1 MEELKKLYDT
11 LVRDGYYTNSYEEF
25 IQKYNGSDAYKDKVF
40 EVVSRDGLY
49 TKSKEEFLLKYKS
62 PELKTE
68 SFVEDEVEV
77 KKKDA
82 SDSDS
87 EVGLLERFKTKFN
100 IQEDDVDLREQP
112 PVQAIDQTRVAQ
124 PKFRDPIKEAQARES
139 QEAYDAQRKLDMEAF
154 KTKEKL
160 EQEAQLEQQ
169 KINQTLLQQSEQFQ
183 NDLSIVTA
191 DLIAQEEDD
200 VVPVLNKK
208 FQKYG
213 FSFEKTG
220 IGDALVVTNF
230 DGSST
235 ETIDLDPFTT
245 DTEILESQKLKNF
258 LSQHALEEFETNEAL
273 DFEGKSL
280 KAQQL
285 RRVGLINADGTA
297 STVLMTSYEADGKHY
312 AIPTLFPKNPEF
324 YGTNP
329 NDWMKLDFEEAKK
342 VAEERG
348 EVFQFDT
355 EEEAQR
361 FAEGEWKDTH
371 STDAV
376 GKKLYSDTGLNF
388 KTEKAKYDK
397 YLQVR
402 DKIDFIESQVADF
415 GADYIEELTPEQK
428 KLYGGLYV
436 DGILRDDTDD
446 VLAELKKIEDDLY
459 SEVNTNEK
467 ISLREK
473 YDLTLQKKYSA
484 LAKDASIANYQAKAF
499 EEALEVE
506 ALETF
511 GVELKNL
518 TDVKPETERD
528 AALLDSFKVQ
538 VASLNAE
545 KQHAA
550 NIYESAKTFYSSKY
564 DKTITDDFEEGAA
577 AVYSELRKG
586 LNDGNASEIILQ
598 LSTGMAFD
606 FQSLDLDNEEDRKK
620 AAEMIVALKTKNRGK
635 KDSKALSRW
644 NRAKGFR
651 ESLDAFIRN
660 PRELALSM
668 AANSIGMMLPYG
680 AEIVTGSTVTGA
692 GIGAGIGATGFVTGP
707 GGVLTTTGGAIAG
720 GLKGLRGGMALTSL
734 AMEYTNEYFA
744 AMESEGYDVLNAKDV
759 ELAMQDED
767 VWALAKERGLK
778 RGIPIALVD
787 YLTGSLAGRV
797 FKVGKTATRTKKIA
811 SQLAERAIFD
821 PIGEMSGEALAQVVV
836 GDELDF
842 KEIAAEGIGGFGNN
856 ASMMVVNKL
865 IDARNNSNIELA
877 SKLTDINFIVNE
889 KESDTRIS
897 AWTNNMVALGKIN
910 EDQGQRIQKNL
921 GLSKDA
927 DNMLDFGRGKNNPK
941 NKRVKARLMELL
953 SAKEEYTADTNRK
966 EVFSQKI
973 KDINGEI
980 AYLLENKTLAPDNQ
994 RAKIEAIFSPGV
1006 EVGDVRAGLSQY
1018 VIDGKSYSKQEFL
1031 KRLGKM
1037 SVRELT
1043 KFNGK
1048 VANDEEVANI
1058 LNEKIE
1064 DASFTEETIDAT
1076 DVPNIYGSDV
1086 VTHKTKRKEAIENWI
1101 NGGQIIGRNEN
1112 LDEFVEG
1119 TPIQKTAFNVDR
1131 DNRQAPNFQ
1140 TGKVYSD
1147 IVSDVEGGYVIV
1159 SKPGAI
1165 QSTDLQPN
1173 LNFVNKATL
1182 EESRGVVIPKPGTP
1196 ARDISN
1202 YDIYKVV
1209 DGKMVK
1215 QNPNQFKTKTD
1226 AVQKPETES
1235 VDARQQ
1241 AEDSQGVGT
1250 GVPIQETTEL
1260 ETTETEQVA
1269 SPIQDNLQENETV
1282 VQTEEDA
1289 KGRVFTTTKQESVRE
1304 RDGMKVTKFKF
1315 NRSDKATDQRNDSF
1329 VSEEVALADTN
1340 YEINPEDRLDLE
1352 EGETATYEI
1361 NEIREGDT
1369 GVGASVKFTTIDAD
1383 GNKIGSFQGD
1393 VTLVEKPEVDR
1404 KKERNIAN
1412 TNENTNEKTNPE
1424 VAAGNRLFSE
1434 PLQEATEI
1442 EARVKERTGID
1453 TPKGERI
1460 TKLDEERSNRISEAY
1475 EKQES
1480 NPNDPEV
1487 QAAYKALIDE
1497 TIAQYEDIIA
1507 NGYTLEM
1514 SDTEYKNSS
1523 DMISDLRDNKTMR
1536 IFSTEEGFGFEGITD
1551 ADRASNPMLAPTSF
1565 KDKNG
1570 KPLLANDVFRFVHD
1584 FFGHSTEGNSFG
1596 PIGEENAW
1604 NVHSRMYSPVARRAM
1619 TTETRGQN
1627 SWVNF
1632 SGVNEKAF
1640 ALRDEARA
1648 LRKEGKFEEA
1658 EAKVKEAYDTMKFAE
1673 QKVMLLPEEFTLLP
1687 EETPEGIA
1695 LAQEVAD
1702 LEASIENPSQFQL
1715 DDTSITPERKKALED
1730 RALKLMEKVQ
1740 PELSEKSFTV
1750 EETNLPTTPI
1760 VVTENIKLANKVGK
1774 MSVKDLQDK
1783 RINLVMA
1790 DLLKVD
1796 EKRMGGAFFGLQE
1809 GVYGKQIAWAS
1820 ITPTAAKD
1828 IVRGSVKSDYTVVYM
1843 MAPEAVDSNVVL
1855 LDTLT
1860 DKIKQSPNRKAIFDA
1875 MMNDLSNKKF
1885 GKKTEVVN
1893 NIGKNSKTLVGFTV
1907 EFEKLDVDTKAAI
1920 FKSVLPKSGVNAG
1933 TEVGKLFQAEGI
1945 TQESVREENLEQFA
1959 KDLPMGAMT
1968 MVLKITDSNG
1978 NPITKNN
1985 IDDAIVMPEQQRAE
1999 DIKEHR
2005 NYPVYIRGEVVAM
2018 LSDTVPFWAVNK
2030 NILSTID
2037 AKIDGLIETKTTPA
2051 ERSKGAA
2058 DTKPTTSRQARSAA
2072 MRKASMTAGS
2082 SFVVQPASKTNY
2094 EKFISKLTKSFP
2106 NTEVVT
2112 DQQEFDNLVS
2122 DLSAKKLMTKNQKV
2136 YGAVYNGKL
2145 YLNPALENYD
2155 TPVHEFGHLWLNT
2168 AKELA
2173 PDTYKKGLSLVE
2185 GTEYES
2191 DVRNSKA
2198 YKKVIK
2204 QMIADGATETEIN
2217 EYILEEALATAI
2229 GNKGDSFASAAKTK
2243 NFKAWLNQLF
2253 DFVKKLTGISKLTSE
2268 QIQDL
2273 SLDEFTEAVVV
2284 DLLSEN
2290 KAFENAETAVL
2301 SDSLQLMTTSN
2312 SSMTDIINMSRD
2324 KGFSDASIKQVL
2336 KGRGFKVADITSA
2349 MEVNVDAFTQL
2360 PEAFGRVEGGVS
2372 QGMQLFKDVRDS
2384 LSKFVTPEKTLSDVR
2399 QKAMDLIKENPIYKA
2414 QPEQTQME
2422 ILVDFDKT
2430 LDTRSNVAVQ
2440 KEIAAIKN
2448 NLRQR
2453 KINSQNLK
2461 AAQIQLRNYIRK
2473 ALPKSKT
2480 YTQAQIN
2487 KLISRVTK
2495 STVDTFQ
2502 ADTEYVMNIVD
2513 QQKVKMKNALVK
2525 DMLKLVKAKAMTA
2538 FTKSGKR
2545 RAKGLSREGTA
2556 YFKAVKQI
2564 LTADIDDLNKI
2575 QQDLQNEST
2584 EINNL
2589 IEKQNDGQK
2598 LTQKEQAKVYLALA
2612 MDTFGDV
2619 SNMSLEEVQ
2628 DLMQQLKDVRAN
2640 SIAMFKSRRLAR
2652 VEANKAMKEKADAQI
2667 KDTNP
2672 MLFDADGNVLNKN
2685 ERNARRNEILSHFRN
2700 FEIGKGLSSLSER
2713 MKFSTAK
2720 DFIQNMKQMFQH
2732 LGTLSNVLDRV
2743 TQGKNFFTKNVYDAL
2758 NRMDDLNNAGLFQTQ
2773 KKLDDIANTIPGITK
2788 GVKQIYSKL
2797 NSGVHVLKLKRSDT
2811 GREYTD
2817 RFNADELMR
2826 IYALSLNDT
2835 QRQKL
2840 EAQGI
2845 TPEVIE
2851 NIKSIIGP
2859 EAVEFTDKTV
2869 NFLSNEYYESVNDV
2883 YSYVNDVNL
2892 GYVNNYFPT
2901 STIQKET
2908 TKKMITDGDFN
2919 GVFNAE
2925 SAPAF
2930 KERVDM
2936 RSDVDLHAG
2945 TFTTVLK
2952 NHVDTM
2958 EKYKAY
2964 AVGTQRLNALFKID
2978 SVNVLL
2984 EEMGVTGPIKK
2995 AVNFA
3000 INPDSGK
3007 DASLSIK
3014 LIARLQTQ
3022 FTGFALA
3029 FKAIQILKQ
3038 ATSFVNAYSDYS
3050 YFPANSRVPRVIQ
3063 ASVDLPMF
3071 MIDGAKVALSLGKD
3085 LVGKKGA
3092 VREAMEISPTFRKRV
3107 EQGLEGDVYGLE
3119 SGSQTFKKTAL
3130 TGGRLK
3136 RAQAAFKTAAASP
3149 TIIGDVLGVMGYMIN
3164 YKRNIANGMSKADAV
3179 KAFND
3184 YNATQQSRR
3193 GTDKIPLQMNSNIF
3207 NRAFTMFGSTLFL
3220 QMNKVMQ
3227 STTNI
3232 TRDISN
3238 KKRPRS
3244 KDTRDLA
3251 LNLAVAN
3258 VLFVGVSNIAKF
3270 VKGDDEDKEAALKKM
3285 AEAMMGLNLIYQIP
3299 FLGST
3304 VEGFD
3309 VAGRTISAVKGEEY
3323 KQKGRIF
3330 NDDIVNPVASVIQ
3343 KYRKLTKNDENK
3355 VGAVVRALT
3364 EITIGAQLDPFIGL
3378 YNYFAGEE
3386 EDLDPA
3392 MYDIMGISPS
3402 YRPENKGSV
3411 SKGMS
3416 KSDMKK
3422 FAPGLYEEL
3431 YGPGGSLE
3439 PIEQM
3444 KKDERKRKRDLQKEI
3459 DAAMGLD

>member
-1 MEELKKLYDT
+1 M
-11 LVRDGYYTNSYEEF
+11 
-25 IQKYNGSDAYKDKVF
+25 
-40 EVVSRDGLY
+40 
-49 TKSKEEFLLKYKS
+49 
-62 PELKTE
+62 
-68 SFVEDEVEV
+68 
-77 KKKDA
+77 
-82 SDSDS
+82 
-87 EVGLLERFKTKFN
+87 
-100 IQEDDVDLREQP
+100 
-112 PVQAIDQTRVAQ
+112 
-124 PKFRDPIKEAQARES
+124 
-139 QEAYDAQRKLDMEAF
+139 
-154 KTKEKL
+154 
-160 EQEAQLEQQ
+160 
-169 KINQTLLQQSEQFQ
+169 
-183 NDLSIVTA
+183 
-191 DLIAQEEDD
+191 
-200 VVPVLNKK
+200 
-208 FQKYG
+208 
-213 FSFEKTG
+213 
-220 IGDALVVTNF
+220 
-230 DGSST
+230 
-235 ETIDLDPFTT
+235 
-245 DTEILESQKLKNF
+245 
-258 LSQHALEEFETNEAL
+258 
-273 DFEGKSL
+273 
-280 KAQQL
+280 
-285 RRVGLINADGTA
+285 
-297 STVLMTSYEADGKHY
+297 
-312 AIPTLFPKNPEF
+312 
-324 YGTNP
+324 
-329 NDWMKLDFEEAKK
+329 
-342 VAEERG
+342 
-348 EVFQFDT
+348 
-355 EEEAQR
+355 
-361 FAEGEWKDTH
+361 
-371 STDAV
+371 
-376 GKKLYSDTGLNF
+376 
-388 KTEKAKYDK
+388 
-397 YLQVR
+397 
-402 DKIDFIESQVADF
+402 
-415 GADYIEELTPEQK
+415 
-428 KLYGGLYV
+428 
-436 DGILRDDTDD
+436 
-446 VLAELKKIEDDLY
+446 
-459 SEVNTNEK
+459 
-467 ISLREK
+467 
-473 YDLTLQKKYSA
+473 
-484 LAKDASIANYQAKAF
+484 
-499 EEALEVE
+499 
-506 ALETF
+506 
-511 GVELKNL
+511 
-518 TDVKPETERD
+518 
-528 AALLDSFKVQ
+528 
-538 VASLNAE
+538 
-545 KQHAA
+545 
-550 NIYESAKTFYSSKY
+550 
-564 DKTITDDFEEGAA
+564 
-577 AVYSELRKG
+577 
-586 LNDGNASEIILQ
+586 
-598 LSTGMAFD
+598 
-606 FQSLDLDNEEDRKK
+606 
-620 AAEMIVALKTKNRGK
+620 
-635 KDSKALSRW
+635 
-644 NRAKGFR
+644 
-651 ESLDAFIRN
+651 
-660 PRELALSM
+660 
-668 AANSIGMMLPYG
+668 
-680 AEIVTGSTVTGA
+680 
-692 GIGAGIGATGFVTGP
+692 
-707 GGVLTTTGGAIAG
+707 
-720 GLKGLRGGMALTSL
+720 
-734 AMEYTNEYFA
+734 
-744 AMESEGYDVLNAKDV
+744 
-759 ELAMQDED
+759 
-767 VWALAKERGLK
+767 
-778 RGIPIALVD
+778 
-787 YLTGSLAGRV
+787 
-797 FKVGKTATRTKKIA
+797 
-811 SQLAERAIFD
+811 
-821 PIGEMSGEALAQVVV
+821 
-836 GDELDF
+836 
-842 KEIAAEGIGGFGNN
+842 
-856 ASMMVVNKL
+856 
-865 IDARNNSNIELA
+865 
-877 SKLTDINFIVNE
+877 
-889 KESDTRIS
+889 
-897 AWTNNMVALGKIN
+897 
-910 EDQGQRIQKNL
+910 
-921 GLSKDA
+921 
-927 DNMLDFGRGKNNPK
+927 
-941 NKRVKARLMELL
+941 
-953 SAKEEYTADTNRK
+953 
-966 EVFSQKI
+966 
-973 KDINGEI
+973 
-980 AYLLENKTLAPDNQ
+980 
-994 RAKIEAIFSPGV
+994 
-1006 EVGDVRAGLSQY
+1006 
-1018 VIDGKSYSKQEFL
+1018 
-1031 KRLGKM
+1031 
-1037 SVRELT
+1037 
-1043 KFNGK
+1043 
-1048 VANDEEVANI
+1048 
-1058 LNEKIE
+1058 
-1064 DASFTEETIDAT
+1064 
-1076 DVPNIYGSDV
+1076 
-1086 VTHKTKRKEAIENWI
+1086 
-1101 NGGQIIGRNEN
+1101 
-1112 LDEFVEG
+1112 
-1119 TPIQKTAFNVDR
+1119 
-1131 DNRQAPNFQ
+1131 
-1140 TGKVYSD
+1140 
-1147 IVSDVEGGYVIV
+1147 
-1159 SKPGAI
+1159 
-1165 QSTDLQPN
+1165 
-1173 LNFVNKATL
+1173 
-1182 EESRGVVIPKPGTP
+1182 
-1196 ARDISN
+1196 
-1202 YDIYKVV
+1202 
-1209 DGKMVK
+1209 
-1215 QNPNQFKTKTD
+1215 
-1226 AVQKPETES
+1226 
-1235 VDARQQ
+1235 
-1241 AEDSQGVGT
+1241 GT

-1269 SPIQDNLQENETV
+1269 SPIQDNLQDNETV

-1340 YEINPEDRLDLE
+1340 YEINPEDRLNLQ

-1369 GVGASVKFTTIDAD
+1369 GVGASVRVTTIDAD
-1383 GNKIGSFQGD
+1383 GNQIGSIQRD
-1393 VTLVEKPEVDR
+1393 VTLVEKTNVAPTTKPETIVAVAPFFDTTIESAEQAQTLR
-1404 KKERNIAN
+1404 ESEGYQQYKNNLTGIGQQLGLEVEVEEGIGGYKNDAGTEIVEISNRVVLKNATIEQAQEYAALTAALAPETQESSIAAEYVEEGSEKHNGNEYILNVSDTQGVMNALKKAGITDYSINEDTGEVSFINIFDFDDPALQDKIGIFVEELEAN
-1412 TNENTNEKTNPE
+1412 NITYENTNYRAVNSVYVDQGKRKEILGRTASQRSADRQTGSDVYNS
-1424 VAAGNRLFSE
+1424 L
-1434 PLQEATEI
+1434 LQAI
-1442 EARVKERTGID
+1442 E
-1453 TPKGERI
+1453 
-1460 TKLDEERSNRISEAY
+1460 
-1475 EKQES
+1475 
-1480 NPNDPEV
+1480 ND
-1487 QAAYKALIDE
+1487 AK
-1497 TIAQYEDIIA
+1497 
-1507 NGYTLEM
+1507 
-1514 SDTEYKNSS
+1514 
-1523 DMISDLRDNKTMR
+1523 
-1536 IFSTEEGFGFEGITD
+1536 FEGITTEEYFPGFKELQ
-1551 ADRASNPMLAPTSF
+1551 AS
-1565 KDKNG
+1565 
-1570 KPLLANDVFRFVHD
+1570 
-1584 FFGHSTEGNSFG
+1584 ST
-1596 PIGEENAW
+1596 A
-1604 NVHSRMYSPVARRAM
+1604 A
-1619 TTETRGQN
+1619 
-1627 SWVNF
+1627 
-1632 SGVNEKAF
+1632 
-1640 ALRDEARA
+1640 
-1648 LRKEGKFEEA
+1648 
-1658 EAKVKEAYDTMKFAE
+1658 
-1673 QKVMLLPEEFTLLP
+1673 
-1687 EETPEGIA
+1687 
-1695 LAQEVAD
+1695 AQEVAD

-1760 VVTENIKLANKVGK
+1760 VVTENTKLANKVGK

-1860 DKIKQSPNRKAIFDA
+1860 DKIKESPNRKAIFNA

-1893 NIGKNSKTLVGFTV
+1893 NIGKNSKTLVEFTV

-2360 PEAFGRVEGGVS
+2360 PEAFGRVEGGVN

-2422 ILVDFDKT
+2422 LLVDFDKT
-2430 LDTRSNVAVQ
+2430 LNTRSNVAVQ

-2448 NLRQR
+2448 NIRQR

-2513 QQKVKMKNALVK
+2513 QQKVKMKNALVN

-2545 RAKGLSREGTA
+2545 RAKGLSKEGTA

-2564 LTADIDDLNKI
+2564 LTADVDTLNKI
-2575 QQDLQNEST
+2575 QEDLQNENS
-2584 EINNL
+2584 EINSL
-2589 IEKQNDGQK
+2589 IEKQQDGQK
-2598 LTQKEQAKVYLALA
+2598 LTQIEQAKVNLALA

-2628 DLMQQLKDVRAN
+2628 DLMQQLKDVRAE
-2640 SIAMFKSRRLAR
+2640 SIATFKSRRQAR
-2652 VEANKAMKEKADAQI
+2652 VEANKNMKEIADAQI

-2672 MLFDADGNVLNKN
+2672 MLFDADGNVLNRN

-2743 TQGKNFFTKNVYDAL
+2743 TQGKNFFTKNIYDAL
-2758 NRMDDLNNAGLFQTQ
+2758 NRMDDLNNGGLFQTQ

-2797 NSGVHVLKLKRSDT
+2797 NSGVHILKLKRSDT

-2826 IYALSLNDT
+2826 VYALSLNDT

-2984 EEMGVTGPIKK
+2984 EEMGVAGPIKR

-3038 ATSFVNAYSDYS
+3038 STSFVNAYSDYS
-3050 YFPANSRVPRVIQ
+3050 FFSADSKVPRVVQ
-3063 ASVDLPMF
+3063 AAVDLPMF
-3071 MIDGAKVALSLGKD
+3071 MFDGARIALSLGKD

-3130 TGGRLK
+3130 TGGKLK
-3136 RAQAAFKTAAASP
+3136 RAQALFKTAAASP

-3304 VEGFD
+3304 IEGFD

-3386 EDLDPA
+3386 EDVDPA
-3392 MYDIMGISPS
+3392 MYDVMGISPS
-3402 YRPENKGSV
+3402 YRPKNEGGETKS
-3411 SKGMS
+3411 MS

-3422 FAPGLYEEL
+3422 FMPGVYEDM

-3444 KKDERKRKRDLQKEI
+3444 KKDERKRKRDFQKEI

>member
-1 MEELKKLYDT
+1 MNEQALIDSFELFQQEGYNGTIDDFKKLMANNDNA
-11 LVRDGYYTNSYEEF
+11 LNDMFGLFVDQGY
-25 IQKYNGSDAYKDKVF
+25 
-40 EVVSRDGLY
+40 R
-49 TKSKEEFLLKYKS
+49 KSKEDYAVLIGAQ
-62 PELKTE
+62 PPKT
-68 SFVEDEVEV
+68 V
-77 KKKDA
+77 KKKDT
-82 SDSDS
+82 S
-87 EVGLLERFKTKFN
+87 ESTLDDGLLEQFN
-100 IQEDDVDLREQP
+100 IDDYTKKEKPDFREELLLKVQDNTRMPREATLKNPPIQSPKLQGEPVDMAQVLADINAETRTTEEIRQQEMDAFLKQEKLD
-112 PVQAIDQTRVAQ
+112 
-124 PKFRDPIKEAQARES
+124 
-139 QEAYDAQRKLDMEAF
+139 QEAA
-154 KTKEKL
+154 L
-160 EQEAQLEQQ
+160 EQA
-169 KINQTLLQQSEQFQ
+169 KINQALLTQSEGFQ
-183 NDLSIVTA
+183 NDLAAINA
-191 DLIAQEEDD
+191 DLIGQENQD
-200 VVPVLNKK
+200 VIPLLKQK

-213 FSFEKTG
+213 FTFEESG
-220 IGDALVVTNF
+220 MGDGVLVTNF
-230 DGSST
+230 DGT
-235 ETIDLDPFTT
+235 QTIDIDLDPFTT
-245 DTEILESQKLKNF
+245 STEILESQKLKNF
-258 LSQHALEEFETNEAL
+258 LSQHALEEFETNELL
-273 DFEGKSL
+273 DFEGQSA
-280 KAQQL
+280 KAQDL
-285 RRVGLINADGTA
+285 RRIGRINPNGTT
-297 STVLMTSYEADGKHY
+297 STVLMTSYEEDGKHY
-312 AIPTLFPKNPEF
+312 AIPTLFPKNPEW
-324 YGTNP
+324 YGSSSG
-329 NDWMKLDFEEAKK
+329 DWMQLDFQEAKK

-361 FAEGEWKDTH
+361 FAEGAWKDTH

-376 GKKLYSDTGLNF
+376 GKKIYSEVGLNF
-388 KTEKAKYDK
+388 KSEKEKYDE
-397 YLQVR
+397 YLKVR
-402 DKIDFIESQVADF
+402 DEVDFIENEMGITFSGQDLKAKGLERRLDQLS
-415 GADYIEELTPEQK
+415 EEEQK
-428 KLYGGLYV
+428 KFGSLYV
-436 DGILRDDTDD
+436 NGQLRDDFRE
-446 VLAELKKIEDDLY
+446 VIKELSKRENELY
-459 SEVNTNEK
+459 DEVNTEEL
-467 ISLREK
+467 IALREK

-484 LAKDASIANYQAKAF
+484 IAKDASRANYEAMAF
-499 EEALEVE
+499 EDALQVQS
-506 ALETF
+506 LQTF
-511 GVELKNL
+511 GVRLEDL
-518 TDVKPETERD
+518 TDIEAKTEEE
-528 AALLDSFKVQ
+528 AQILDKFKVQ
-538 VASLNAE
+538 KVSLNAE

-550 NIYESAKTFYSSKY
+550 NIYEAAKTFYSSKY
-564 DKTITDDFEEGAA
+564 DKTIMDEFEEGAS

-598 LSTGMAFD
+598 LSTGLAFD

-620 AAEMIVALKTKNRGK
+620 AAEMIVALKTKNRDK

-644 NRAKGFR
+644 NRAEGFR
-651 ESLDAFIRN
+651 ESMDAFLRN
-660 PRELALSM
+660 PAETALAF
-668 AANSIGMMLPYG
+668 AANSIGMMAPYG
-680 AEIVTGSTVTGA
+680 MEIVTGTTATSA
-692 GIGAGIGATGFVTGP
+692 GIGAGLGATGFVTGP

-720 GLKGLRGGMALTSL
+720 GTKGLKAGFALTAL

-744 AMESEGYDVLNAKDV
+744 AMEAEGYDVLNAKDV

-778 RGIPIALVD
+778 RGIPIAMVD
-787 YLTGSLAGRV
+787 YLTAGLAGRI
-797 FKVGKTATRTKKIA
+797 FKVGKVATRTKKIA
-811 SQLAERAIFD
+811 SQLAERFVLD
-821 PIGEMSGEALAQVVV
+821 PIGEMAGEAAAQVAV

-856 ASMMVVNKL
+856 SSMMVVNKL
-865 IDARNNSNIELA
+865 IDARNMSNIELA
-877 SKLTDINFIVNE
+877 SKLTDINYLVNE

-897 AWTNNMVALGKIN
+897 AWTNNMVELGKIN

-927 DNMLDFGRGKNNPK
+927 DNMLDFGSGKNKPK
-941 NKRVKARLMELL
+941 NKIVKARLMELL
-953 SAKEEYTADTNRK
+953 SAKEEYSADTNRR
-966 EVFSQKI
+966 EVFGQKI

-1018 VIDGKSYSKQEFL
+1018 VIDGKSYSKQDFL
-1031 KRLGKM
+1031 KKLGKM
-1037 SVRELT
+1037 SASQLL

-1048 VANDEEVANI
+1048 VANDEEVANQ
-1058 LNEKIE
+1058 LKDKI
-1064 DASFTEETIDAT
+1064 
-1076 DVPNIYGSDV
+1076 
-1086 VTHKTKRKEAIENWI
+1086 
-1101 NGGQIIGRNEN
+1101 
-1112 LDEFVEG
+1112 
-1119 TPIQKTAFNVDR
+1119 
-1131 DNRQAPNFQ
+1131 
-1140 TGKVYSD
+1140 
-1147 IVSDVEGGYVIV
+1147 
-1159 SKPGAI
+1159 
-1165 QSTDLQPN
+1165 
-1173 LNFVNKATL
+1173 
-1182 EESRGVVIPKPGTP
+1182 
-1196 ARDISN
+1196 
-1202 YDIYKVV
+1202 
-1209 DGKMVK
+1209 
-1215 QNPNQFKTKTD
+1215 D
-1226 AVQKPETES
+1226 AVQKPETEG

-1241 AEDSQGVGT
+1241 TGDSQGVGT

-1269 SPIQDNLQENETV
+1269 SPIQDNLQDNETV

-1340 YEINPEDRLDLE
+1340 YEINPEDRLNLQ

-1487 QAAYKALIDE
+1487 QASYKALIDE

-1760 VVTENIKLANKVGK
+1760 VVTENTKLANKVGK

-1809 GVYGKQIAWAS
+1809 GIYGKQIAWAS
-1820 ITPTAAKD
+1820 ITPPAARN
-1828 IVRGSVKSDYTVVYM
+1828 IIRGSINSDYTVVYM
-1843 MAPEAVDSNVVL
+1843 MKPEAVDSNVVL

-1860 DKIKQSPNRKAIFDA
+1860 DKIKQSPNRKAIFNA
-1875 MMNDLSNKKF
+1875 MMKHLSINKF

-1893 NIGKNSKTLVGFTV
+1893 NIGKNSKTLVEFTV
-1907 EFEKLDVDTKAAI
+1907 EFEKLDVDTKAKI
-1920 FKSVLPKSGVNAG
+1920 FKTVLPRAGVNAG
-1933 TEVGKLFQAEGI
+1933 TDVGKLFQAEGI
-1945 TQESVREENLEQFA
+1945 SQESVREENLEQFA
-1959 KDLPMGAMT
+1959 KDLPMGSMT
-1968 MVLKITDSNG
+1968 MVLKITDSSG
-1978 NPITKNN
+1978 NKITKNN

-2037 AKIDGLIETKTTPA
+2037 AKIDGLIKTKTTEK

-2058 DTKPTTSRQARSAA
+2058 DTKPTTARQARGGA
-2072 MRKASMTAGS
+2072 MRTASMSAGN
-2082 SFVVQPASKTNY
+2082 SFVVQPSSKTNY

-2112 DQQEFDNLVS
+2112 DQKEFDNLVS
-2122 DLSAKKLMTKNQKV
+2122 DLSAKALMTKNQKV

-2173 PDTYKKGLSLVE
+2173 PDTYKKGLSLIE
-2185 GTEYES
+2185 GTEYEAA
-2191 DVRNSKA
+2191 VRNSEA
-2198 YKKVIK
+2198 YQQVIK

-2229 GNKGDSFASAAKTK
+2229 GNKGDSFASAAQKK
-2243 NFKAWLNQLF
+2243 NFRAWLNELF
-2253 DFVKKLTGISKLTSE
+2253 DFIKKLTGISKLTPE

-2273 SLDEFTEAVVV
+2273 SLDEFTDAVVV

-2336 KGRGFKVADITSA
+2336 KGRGFKVADITTA

-2360 PEAFGRVEGGVS
+2360 PEAFGRVEGGVKE
-2372 QGMQLFKDVRDS
+2372 GMQLFKDVRES

-2502 ADTEYVMNIVD
+2502 ADTEYIMNIVD

-2545 RAKGLSREGTA
+2545 RAKGLSKEGTA

-2564 LTADIDDLNKI
+2564 LTADVDALNKI
-2575 QQDLQNEST
+2575 QEDLQSESS

-2589 IEKQNDGQK
+2589 IEKQQDGQK
-2598 LTQKEQAKVYLALA
+2598 LTQIEQAKVNLALA

-2628 DLMQQLKDVRAN
+2628 DLMQQLKDVRAE
-2640 SIAMFKSRRLAR
+2640 SIATFKSRRLAR
-2652 VEANKAMKEKADAQI
+2652 VEANKKMKEEADNQI

-2672 MLFDADGNVLNKN
+2672 MLFDADGNVLNRN

-2743 TQGKNFFTKNVYDAL
+2743 TQGKNFFTKNIYDAL
-2758 NRMDDLNNAGLFQTQ
+2758 NRMDDLNNGGLFQTQ

-2797 NSGVHVLKLKRSDT
+2797 NSGVHILKLKRSDT

-2984 EEMGVTGPIKK
+2984 EEMGVTAPIKK

-3007 DASLSIK
+3007 DASLSVK

-3050 YFPANSRVPRVIQ
+3050 YFSSDSKVPRVVQ
-3063 ASVDLPMF
+3063 AAVDLPMF
-3071 MIDGAKVALSLGKD
+3071 MFDGARVALSLGKD

-3130 TGGRLK
+3130 TGGKLK

-3304 VEGFD
+3304 IEGFD
-3309 VAGRTISAVKGEEY
+3309 VAGRTISAVKGEDY

-3386 EDLDPA
+3386 EDVDPA
-3392 MYDIMGISPS
+3392 MYDVLGISPS
-3402 YRPENKGSV
+3402 YRPKNEGGETKS
-3411 SKGMS
+3411 MS

-3422 FAPGLYEEL
+3422 FMPGVYEDL

-3439 PIEQM
+3439 PIEQI